1 MEIVLETRHN
11 RDNCNKLC
19 CEEGSSGNS
28 FSGRV
33 NIDDK
38 GRGNSVLMELC
49 CVLVI
54 GGGLTLPRALC
65 DICMTMRQRPLC
77 PWEERNLQPPEGGR
91 VASALEGGGG
101 ALAWIF
107 FSRLITS
114 TFPLPPSLFGI
125 KMCVQWHVKFGYGN
139 HVITSLNPIGSSP
152 DTPAALIGRF
162 VLTTGVIMNES
173 SRLIGLSQVNFMS
186 ISTGNQNIDRKFGHF

>member
-1 MEIVLETRHN
+1 ML
-11 RDNCNKLC
+11 
-19 CEEGSSGNS
+19 
-28 FSGRV
+28 
-33 NIDDK
+33 
-38 GRGNSVLMELC
+38 RGGQQWQF
-49 CVLVI
+49 I
-54 GGGLTLPRALC
+54 FRPRKHW
-65 DICMTMRQRPLC
+65 RQGPGQFRPNGVVLC
-77 PWEERNLQPPEGGR
+77 PCYRWRPHTASCPVRHLHDNAPAPSVSVGGKKFAAAR
-91 VASALEGGGG
+91 GRTCRLGSGGGG
-101 ALAWIF
+101 GHLRGFF

>member
-91 VASALEGGGG
+91 VASAREGGGG

-107 FSRLITS
+107 FFTANYINISAAPLTVRHKNVCPVACEIRLWKSRDYVIKSDWLLAGYPRCS
-114 TFPLPPSLFGI
+114 YRSLCTYHRSHYERI
-125 KMCVQWHVKFGYGN
+125 K
-139 HVITSLNPIGSSP
+139 
-152 DTPAALIGRF
+152 
-162 VLTTGVIMNES
+162 
-173 SRLIGLSQVNFMS
+173 
-186 ISTGNQNIDRKFGHF
+186 